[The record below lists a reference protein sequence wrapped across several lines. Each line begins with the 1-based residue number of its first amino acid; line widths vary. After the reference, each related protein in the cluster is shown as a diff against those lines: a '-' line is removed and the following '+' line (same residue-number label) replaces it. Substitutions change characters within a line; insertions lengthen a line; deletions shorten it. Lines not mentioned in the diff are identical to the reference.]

1 MCHEYMHNIFHLL
14 FHIISFKGS
23 PSKIDILVKDMGAI
37 CLHLP
42 GNVLRKIKR
51 ALLRVVQTQ
60 KGSGT
65 YELTVV
71 VAECMRLVQAHAR
84 PNARMERRGG
94 RAVSVLVRE
103 VLTADGCWEEEIQF
117 ALRVGFLVSW
127 TTFQWKP
134 THLRI

>member
-1 MCHEYMHNIFHLL
+1 MHNIFHLL

-71 VAECMRLVQAHAR
+71 VAECMRLAQAHGR
-84 PNARMERRGG
+84 PNASTERRGG
-94 RAVSVLVRE
+94 RAVSLLVRE
-103 VLTADGCWEEEIQF
+103 VWTADGCWEEEIQF
-117 ALRVGFLVSW
+117 ALRVGCLVSW